1 MRKLFESP
9 YRAVTV
15 GRARRALAG
24 KFRGALVMA
33 THPGLF
39 ASIPTLKGRPPAF
52 GGTRRIRVGGRFA
65 TEGRLF
71 RSELATGASGQ
82 IRIGDDVFINQGV
95 RVYSD
100 SAISIGNRVEIADLV
115 TIHDTNFH
123 RVEPGDTVKLAPVRI
138 GDDCWIGTS
147 AIILPGV
154 VLGRGTVVGAGAVV
168 SKSFPAGSVIAG
180 NPARLL
186 RTFELPEGYKRRG
199 WGHF

>member
-186 RTFELPEGYKRRG
+186 RTFELPEGYNRRG
-199 WGHF
+199 

>member
-1 MRKLFESP
+1 M
-9 YRAVTV
+9 
-15 GRARRALAG
+15 
-24 KFRGALVMA
+24 
-33 THPGLF
+33 
-39 ASIPTLKGRPPAF
+39 
-52 GGTRRIRVGGRFA
+52 
-65 TEGRLF
+65 F

-199 WGHF
+199 

>member
-199 WGHF
+199 

>member
-123 RVEPGDTVKLAPVRI
+123 RVEPGDTVK
-138 GDDCWIGTS
+138 
-147 AIILPGV
+147 
-154 VLGRGTVVGAGAVV
+154 
-168 SKSFPAGSVIAG
+168 
-180 NPARLL
+180 RLC
-186 RTFELPEGYKRRG
+186 G
-199 WGHF
+199 